1 MRRSGVR
8 TWVVGLV
15 ALVLGCDLEQKA
27 PGEGGQAKQLEP
39 VASALPTAPTAASL
53 PSSPPLAPPV
63 ASAPTGL
70 PDQMQPVLGLS
81 AGAALAGLFVN
92 QLRVIPASEQATKD
106 RFRTAN
112 APAPLPLRHEVT
124 VYAVFKAPF
133 ARRLEVRA
141 LDEHSAEIGRS
152 EREAPISQPADS
164 SRYVTFRFDP
174 RLPLE
179 RVRTFVVY
187 VDPAPE
193 VPVEDVPRPL
203 ASTKPSVKPAPRPP
217 APPPQPQPLD
227 SPRPGLVPK
236 DP

>member
-1 MRRSGVR
+1 
-8 TWVVGLV
+8 
-15 ALVLGCDLEQKA
+15 
-27 PGEGGQAKQLEP
+27 
-39 VASALPTAPTAASL
+39 
-53 PSSPPLAPPV
+53 
-63 ASAPTGL
+63 
-70 PDQMQPVLGLS
+70 
-81 AGAALAGLFVN
+81 LAGLFVN

-106 RFRTAN
+106 RFRTAG
-112 APAPLPLRHEVT
+112 APAPVPLRHEVT
-124 VYAVFKAPF
+124 LYAVFKAAF

-152 EREAPISQPADS
+152 EREAAITQPADS
-164 SRYVTFRFDP
+164 SRYVIFRFDP

-193 VPVEDVPRPL
+193 VPVEEAPPPL
-203 ASTKPSVKPAPRPP
+203 ASAKPTVKAVPRPP
-217 APPPQPQPLD
+217 APPPEPQPLD

>member
-15 ALVLGCDLEQKA
+15 ALVLGCDLQQKA
-27 PGEGGQAKQLEP
+27 PGEAEQAKKIEP
-39 VASALPTAPTAASL
+39 VASAPPIAPTAA
-53 PSSPPLAPPV
+53 PFSPPPAPPV
-63 ASAPTGL
+63 ASAPTAL

-106 RFRTAN
+106 RFRTAG

-174 RLPLE
+174 RLPME

-203 ASTKPSVKPAPRPP
+203 ASTKPSVKPVPRPP
-217 APPPQPQPLD
+217 APPPEPQPLD

>member
-15 ALVLGCDLEQKA
+15 ALVLGCDLQQKA
-27 PGEGGQAKQLEP
+27 PGEGEQAKKVEP
-39 VASALPTAPTAASL
+39 VASAPPIAPTAA
-53 PSSPPLAPPV
+53 PFSPPPAPPV
-63 ASAPTGL
+63 ASAPTRL

-106 RFRTAN
+106 RFRTAG

-174 RLPLE
+174 RLPME

-203 ASTKPSVKPAPRPP
+203 ASTKPSVKPVPRPP
-217 APPPQPQPLD
+217 APPPEPQPLD

>member
-15 ALVLGCDLEQKA
+15 ALVLGCDLQQKA
-27 PGEGGQAKQLEP
+27 PGEGEQVKKVEP
-39 VASALPTAPTAASL
+39 VASAPPIAPTAA
-53 PSSPPLAPPV
+53 PFSPPPAPPV

-70 PDQMQPVLGLS
+70 SDQMQPVLGLS

-106 RFRTAN
+106 RFRTAG

-174 RLPLE
+174 RLPME

-203 ASTKPSVKPAPRPP
+203 ASTKPSVKPVPRPP
-217 APPPQPQPLD
+217 APPPEPQPLD